1 MSQKAEKATGGQR
14 AAAVIGELAFIIGIV
29 LAIIAGVAAPG
40 NGLAILALVVLGI
53 IVSVLNITAREVVTV
68 LVASIALISVGS
80 ISGIPG
86 GAFGPL
92 DALTKPV
99 LVGTWLNAMV
109 AYLAVFMVPVAVIS
123 AVRAVWAVGRP
134 G

>member
-29 LAIIAGVAAPG
+29 LAVIAGVAAPG
-40 NGLAILALVVLGI
+40 NGLAILVLVILGI
-53 IVSVLNITAREVVTV
+53 IVSILNITAREVVTV

-80 ISGIPG
+80 IPG

-92 DALTKPV
+92 DNLTKPV

-109 AYLAVFMVPVAVIS
+109 VYLAIFMVPVGVIS
-123 AVRAVWAVGRP
+123 AVRAVWDVGRP